1 MFKFIKQYAETMH
14 NIDVYPLFSLLVFFI
29 FFLVLL
35 WMVKSMDRKQVEHLS
50 NIPFD
55 KEQQSNQTN

>member
-55 KEQQSNQTN
+55 KKQQSNQTN